1 MDEKNANRLADRR
14 ATPPAGP
21 SAGSA
26 SPASPG
32 PRAAADTRAPVR
44 VLDRAAVSTLV
55 ERLRTAARTRHFSP
69 HTERAYDA
77 WSRRFILFHRR
88 RDPAD
93 LGVPEI
99 RQFLGHLAET
109 RRVSPSTQNQALNA
123 VLFLYREVLGR
134 HLGRPGPVLRAK
146 GAVRVP
152 LVLSRQEVESILQ
165 HLRGTPRMM
174 VALMYGSGLRL
185 SECCRLRVRDL
196 DFARCQLTVRDGKGE
211 KDRVTLLPSRLQ
223 QPLQKHLEST
233 ALQHRQDLDSGS
245 GLVAMPP
252 AVARAGWRASRDWPW
267 QWVFPAER
275 PRLDRSTGE
284 LRRSHLHPSLLQRE
298 FAIAVRAAGLTKP
311 ATCHTLRHS
320 FATHLFEAG
329 YDIRTIQELLG
340 HKDVATTMIY
350 THSPGGPRRCVRSP
364 LDGPA

>member
-1 MDEKNANRLADRR
+1 V
-14 ATPPAGP
+14 TPESRDGAAG
-21 SAGSA
+21 
-26 SPASPG
+26 
-32 PRAAADTRAPVR
+32 APVSVR
-44 VLDRAAVSTLV
+44 VLDKAEISALL
-55 ERLRTAARTRHFSP
+55 ERLRTAARARHFSP

-99 RQFLGHLAET
+99 RQFLRHLAEA
-109 RRVSPSTQNQALNA
+109 RHVSPSTHNQALNGI
-123 VLFLYREVLGR
+123 LFLYSEILGR
-134 HLGRPGPVLRAK
+134 HLGRSGPVLRAK
-146 GAVRVP
+146 GAARAP
-152 LVLSRQEVESILQ
+152 LVLSKEEVDSILQ
-165 HLRGTPRMM
+165 RLRGTPRLM

-185 SECCRLRVRDL
+185 SECCRLRIRDV
-196 DFARCQLTVRDGKGE
+196 DFARFQLTVRDGKGV

-223 QPLQKHLEST
+223 VPLQKHLDGVS
-233 ALQHRQDLDSGS
+233 LQHRRDLDSGG
-245 GLVAMPP
+245 GLVAMPS
-252 AVARAGWRASRDWPW
+252 ALTRSGWRASRDWPW
-267 QWVFPAER
+267 QWAFPGDR

-284 LRRSHLHPSLLQRE
+284 IRRSHLHPSLLQRE

-340 HKDVATTMIY
+340 HSDVATTLIY
-350 THSPGGPRRCVRSP
+350 THSPGGPRRRIRSP
-364 LDGPA
+364 LDDPA

>member
-1 MDEKNANRLADRR
+1 MDQKNTRRLTDRD
-14 ATPPAGP
+14 ATPPAPPG
-21 SAGSA
+21 SSSA
-26 SPASPG
+26 SSPPAG
-32 PRAAADTRAPVR
+32 PRVPAGAPALVR
-44 VLDRAAVSTLV
+44 VLDRAAVSALV

-88 RDPAD
+88 RDPVD

-99 RQFLGHLAET
+99 RQFLGYLVET

-123 VLFLYREVLGR
+123 LLFLYREVLGR
-134 HLGRPGPVLRAK
+134 ELGRLGPILRAK
-146 GAVRVP
+146 AAVRAP
-152 LVLSRQEVESILQ
+152 LVLSWQEVESILQ

-174 VALMYGSGLRL
+174 VALIYGSGLRL

-196 DFARCQLTVRDGKGE
+196 DFTRFQLTVRDGKGE

-223 QPLQKHLEST
+223 LPLQKHLESI

-252 AVARAGWRASRDWPW
+252 AVAHAGWRASRDWPW

-284 LRRSHLHPSLLQRE
+284 QRRSHLHPSLLQRE

-340 HKDVATTMIY
+340 HSDVGTTMIY
-350 THSPGGPRRCVRSP
+350 THSPGGPRRRVRSP
-364 LDGPA
+364 LDGPV

>member
-1 MDEKNANRLADRR
+1 MEEK
-14 ATPPAGP
+14 
-21 SAGSA
+21 
-26 SPASPG
+26 
-32 PRAAADTRAPVR
+32 DTRRPADADAAHPAARVR
-44 VLDRAAVSTLV
+44 VLDRAAVLALI

-69 HTERAYDA
+69 HTERAYEA
-77 WSRRFILFHRR
+77 WTRRFILFHRR
-88 RDPAD
+88 RDPVD

-99 RQFLGHLAET
+99 RQFLVHLAET
-109 RRVSPSTQNQALNA
+109 RRVSPSTQNQALNG

-134 HLGRPGPVLRAK
+134 DTGRVGPTLRAR
-146 GAVRVP
+146 GAARVP
-152 LVLSRQEVESILQ
+152 IVLSRQEVESVLQ

-196 DFARCQLTVRDGKGE
+196 DLAQGQLTVRDGKGE
-211 KDRVTLLPSRLQ
+211 KDRVTLLPSRLH
-223 QPLQKHLEST
+223 QPLHKHLERT
-233 ALQHRQDLDSGS
+233 ALQHAQDRESGA

-252 AVARAGWRASRDWPW
+252 VIARAGWWSSREWRW

-275 PRLDRSTGE
+275 SRLDRSTGE
-284 LRRSHLHPSLLQRE
+284 PRRGHLHPSLLQRE
-298 FAIAVRAAGLTKP
+298 FAIAVRAAGLKKP

-340 HKDVATTMIY
+340 HSDVATTMIY
-350 THSPGGPRRCVRSP
+350 THSLGGPRRPVRSP

>member
-1 MDEKNANRLADRR
+1 MDQKDTRHPSDAA
-14 ATPPAGP
+14 AAPPA
-21 SAGSA
+21 A
-26 SPASPG
+26 
-32 PRAAADTRAPVR
+32 TVR
-44 VLDRAAVSTLV
+44 VLDRAAIGAVV
-55 ERLRTAARTRHFSP
+55 ERLRTAVRTRHFSP
-69 HTERAYDA
+69 HTERAYEA
-77 WSRRFILFHRR
+77 WTLRFILFHRR
-88 RDPAD
+88 RDPVD

-134 HLGRPGPVLRAK
+134 DPGRLGPALRAR
-146 GAVRVP
+146 GTVRAP
-152 LVLSRQEVESILQ
+152 LVLSRQEVESVLR

-196 DFARCQLTVRDGKGE
+196 DFASGQLTVRDGKGE
-211 KDRVTLLPSRLQ
+211 KDRVTLLPSRLHL
-223 QPLQKHLEST
+223 PLQKHLERT
-233 ALQHRQDLDSGS
+233 ALLHAQDRESGS
-245 GLVAMPP
+245 GFVAMPP
-252 AVARAGWRASRDWPW
+252 AVARAGWWSSRDWRW

-284 LRRSHLHPSLLQRE
+284 PRRGHLHPSLLQRE

-340 HKDVATTMIY
+340 HSDVATTMIY
-350 THSPGGPRRCVRSP
+350 THSLGGPRHPVRSP
-364 LDGPA
+364 LDGPV